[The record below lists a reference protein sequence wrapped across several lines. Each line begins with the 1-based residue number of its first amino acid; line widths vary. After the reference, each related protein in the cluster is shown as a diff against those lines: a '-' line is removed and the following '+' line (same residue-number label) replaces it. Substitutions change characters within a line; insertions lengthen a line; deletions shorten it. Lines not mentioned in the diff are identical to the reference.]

1 MPHPQDLPPTLGRHF
16 TVRAALEAGTTPG
29 RLRSRRL
36 VAPFH
41 GVRSRDDP
49 TAELARAYA
58 PKLRQG
64 EHFSHATALALAG
77 GWIPERLRDGVDV
90 AVPRPTGRARG
101 AGVRGHESACGVAGP
116 FPRVPPADAW
126 CQAASQLTPRELVIA
141 ADSLLRR
148 KHPILTL
155 DELAEAVDR
164 ADRRRHVRAMVD
176 ALACARARTDS
187 VAETELRLDA
197 ADAGLPEFEVNG
209 EIRDGAG
216 RFLALGDLVH
226 RPSRVL
232 LEYDGEQHRLD
243 RRQYGRDVE
252 RLDALAAAGWRVIRV
267 NATHRGAA
275 REAVLA
281 RTRAAISSRT
291 RAV

>member
-1 MPHPQDLPPTLGRHF
+1 MYRYAKF
-16 TVRAALEAGTTPG
+16 IKASSAACLIA
-29 RLRSRRL
+29 
-36 VAPFH
+36 
-41 GVRSRDDP
+41 
-49 TAELARAYA
+49 
-58 PKLRQG
+58 
-64 EHFSHATALALAG
+64 ATAWAG
-77 GWIPERLRDGVDV
+77 SELLR
-90 AVPRPTGRARG
+90 
-101 AGVRGHESACGVAGP
+101 
-116 FPRVPPADAW
+116 PAY
-126 CQAASQLTPRELVIA
+126 SGNVGIEYGS

-176 ALACARARTDS
+176 ALGRARARTDS

-267 NATHRGAA
+267 NATHRDAA